1 MNLERK
7 YDWVLILVL
16 CGVVYGGFLNN
27 TFHYDDEHSIQQNPH
42 IRQLANIPDF
52 FSDPAQFSVDADKGM
67 YRPLLLVSY
76 ALNFALGGFS
86 VTGYHLLNLLIH
98 GLNACLVRWLALR
111 LTGDARVGLVAG
123 LLFAVHPL
131 GTEPV
136 NYISSRSDSLAA
148 LFALLALGFF
158 VQAEQDQQPRL
169 RTWVRLSLVLA
180 LLSKES
186 AIVLPALFVLYDY
199 LFLSRQQW
207 RGVWAQFWR
216 RHGPYW
222 GLTVA
227 YLLVL
232 SVNGF
237 LGRSLGKP
245 ARDLG
250 DHWATQIKA
259 LAYYPYLMLMPAR
272 LNVEHQ
278 FSVAPGWLA
287 LPVLLALALAL
298 SAAWLLWRHRRQQDQ
313 AVFLVVW
320 ALLALLPVML
330 MPLNVLVNERR
341 LYLPCAAFCIGLA
354 WLLRAGRVRGW
365 ALVGALVV
373 VAGLSS
379 WRRSQVW
386 ADEMSLWSDAVKKAP
401 QMPRAQLYLG
411 NAYKE
416 IALEEMGRTG
426 RSAHWAEAA
435 EHYRLAAKYA
445 PNGDLGLRGLNNQ
458 GSVLYMLN
466 DYAGAEKAWR
476 QALAQNPRFEDALVN
491 LGSFYLTVGRAQP
504 DRTRRDQLLHQAL
517 DTYQQALQI
526 RPNHPEAHSNVGV
539 VLQELGQYDEAR
551 DAYARALHI
560 APNDGQ
566 VLKNM
571 GSLFAVLAQQVP
583 PAQRRA
589 YLLQAREYY
598 SSALSFGYR
607 QAGEGLA
614 QVDRLLQANP

>member
-1 MNLERK
+1 MTDARK
-7 YDWVLILVL
+7 YDWLLILIL
-16 CGVVYGGFLNN
+16 CGAVYGAFLGN
-27 TFHYDDEHSIQQNPH
+27 TFHYDDEHSILQNPH

-52 FSDPAQFSVDADKGM
+52 FSDPAQFSVDAEKGM

-86 VTGYHLLNLLIH
+86 VTGYHLLNLLLH

-111 LTGDARVGLVAG
+111 LTGDARLGLVAG
-123 LLFAVHPL
+123 LLFAAHPL

-136 NYISSRSDSLAA
+136 NYVSSRSDSLAA
-148 LFALLALGFF
+148 LFVLLSLGCF
-158 VQAEQDQQPRL
+158 VRAEHDKRPHL

-186 AIVLPALFVLYDY
+186 AVVLPALFLLYDY

-222 GLTVA
+222 GLVA
-227 YLLVL
+227 GYLLVL
-232 SVNGF
+232 VINGF

-245 ARDLG
+245 ARGLG
-250 DHWATQIKA
+250 EHWATQVKA
-259 LAYYPYLMLMPAR
+259 LAYYPYLLLMPAR

-278 FSVAPGWLA
+278 FAVAASWLSA
-287 LPVLLALALAL
+287 PVLLSLALVG
-298 SAAWLLWRHRRQQDQ
+298 SAGWLLWRHRRQQDQ
-313 AVFLVVW
+313 ALFLVAW
-320 ALLALLPVML
+320 ALLALLPVVL

-354 WLLRAGRVRGW
+354 WLLRAGRVRGGV
-365 ALVGALVV
+365 LVGALVT
-373 VAGLSS
+373 VAALGS

-386 ADEMSLWSDAVKKAP
+386 ADEMSLWSDAVRKAP

-411 NAYKE
+411 NAYKDA
-416 IALEEMGRTG
+416 ALAGDEG
-426 RSAHWAEAA
+426 AWKAAA
-435 EHYRLAAKYA
+435 EHYRLAAKYD
-445 PNGDLGLRGLNNQ
+445 PQGDLGLRGLNNQ
-458 GSVLYMLN
+458 GSVLFMLN

-491 LGSFYLTVGRAQP
+491 LGSFYLTVGRAQTEP
-504 DRTRRDQLLHQAL
+504 GRRTALLRQAL

-526 RPNHPEAHSNVGV
+526 RPNHPEAHGNVGV
-539 VLQELGQYDEAR
+539 VLQELGQYEEAR
-551 DAYARALHI
+551 DAYARALLI
-560 APNDGQ
+560 SPNDGQ

-571 GSLFAVLAQQVP
+571 GSLFAALAQQVA
-583 PAQRRA
+583 PAQRRS

-598 SSALSFGYR
+598 ASALSFGYR
-607 QAGEGLA
+607 QAGEGLE
-614 QVDRLLQANP
+614 QVDRLLQSNP